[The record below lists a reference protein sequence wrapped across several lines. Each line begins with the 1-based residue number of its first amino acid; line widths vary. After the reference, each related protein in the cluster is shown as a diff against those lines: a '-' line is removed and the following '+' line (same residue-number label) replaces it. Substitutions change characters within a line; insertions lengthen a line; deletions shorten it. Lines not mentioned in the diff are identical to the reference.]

1 MAKESPVQHRAT
13 FKIAEAWR
21 QCALDAEREDKKA
34 SPSAQKSDEVN

>member
-1 MAKESPVQHRAT
+1 MTKEGPVQHHAT

-34 SPSAQKSDEVN
+34 SPSAQKLAEVN